1 MYLGG
6 LYDTW
11 SPGGGDVRVITNP
24 VWFKFL
30 FFNFKVI

>member
-24 VWFKFL
+24 VCFKIFI
-30 FFNFKVI
+30 F